1 MRELLFDADEVIV
14 DEELHSTIYKEVQSI
29 QGCLQDIADTLEISD
44 SVKFTGYKSIARDIM
59 HEKAE
64 QKKKIDA
71 LRDEVHTLQSAL
83 KEKEG
88 TIAALEDKNRNLSG
102 IEGLS
107 EETLQVSLQNAEQE
121 IYARKEEIGRQRT
134 EIKIITLGG

>member
-1 MRELLFDADEVIV
+1 M
-14 DEELHSTIYKEVQSI
+14 
-29 QGCLQDIADTLEISD
+29 
-44 SVKFTGYKSIARDIM
+44 
-59 HEKAE
+59 
-64 QKKKIDA
+64 
-71 LRDEVHTLQSAL
+71 HTLQSAL

-88 TIAALEDKNRNLSG
+88 TIAALEDKNRNLPG